1 MSKEGILSIMIQ
13 EHDDDTFKVRW
24 EIWHEPCCK
33 FTADSNSEKIVKI
46 GQHFTKLWT
55 NIVWHVFRAKGV
67 ETMCPR
73 SGHLCPRSSQSCPLS
88 NRFAGSRELPQLE
101 PLDRFSRLWLKWRVL
116 TQKMTRLDTRC
127 GGKYV
132 LVTYKR
138 SAIASTDVLNSVTQ
152 ICF

>member
-73 SGHLCPRSSQSCPLS
+73 SGHLCPRSSQTCPRSSHLCPRLSHLCPRSSQSCPPYIVAL
-88 NRFAGSRELPQLE
+88 RGAGSFSQLE
-101 PLDRFSRLWLKWRVL
+101 PLDGFSRLWLKWRVL
-116 TQKMTRLDTRC
+116 AQGCAFWGVD
-127 GGKYV
+127 
-132 LVTYKR
+132 
-138 SAIASTDVLNSVTQ
+138 DNPQ
-152 ICF
+152 F